1 MAPPDVAVEGLTLRH
16 VGRRAPA
23 LRDLSLR
30 WAPGERLLLLG
41 PSGSGKS
48 TLTLCL
54 NGVIPHS
61 LEAHWEA
68 GRVLLDG
75 EDTRRADPGDLAG
88 RVGVLFQDPETQ
100 LVMLEVDDE
109 IAFGLECLGVP
120 PEEMRRRVAAAR
132 AAVGLAGERTPARL
146 EALSGGAKQRVTLAA
161 VLAMGPRALVADEPT
176 ANLDPAGARLAL
188 RLLRAAARG
197 RSLLLVEHRLDELG
211 GLIDRVAVLDGQ
223 GHLALE
229 GPPGRVFGTAGARLD
244 ALGVWTPQYA
254 TLARR
259 LGAPPDTVPQSAAA
273 AADLLVERW
282 PAPPSRPLAV
292 PAEAPAGPPSPPAG
306 TAVLALDGVS
316 YRYPGAPADA
326 VHRLPL
332 EVRGGDFLALV
343 GPNGAG
349 KSTLGLLLAG
359 VLPPTAGRVFLDGR
373 DLAAHD
379 ERTVR
384 RRLAYVFQYPEH
396 QFAGRTVREDVL
408 VGLRR
413 LGIEPAAAGRR
424 AAEALERFGLAALA
438 EASPYLLSHGQKRR
452 LSVATALVLRP
463 EVLILDEP
471 TFGQDRRHA

>member
-1 MAPPDVAVEGLTLRH
+1 LAPPDVAVEGLTLRH

-282 PAPPSRPLAV
+282 PGGAV
-292 PAEAPAGPPSPPAG
+292 AE
-306 TAVLALDGVS
+306 
-316 YRYPGAPADA
+316 
-326 VHRLPL
+326 
-332 EVRGGDFLALV
+332 RGGGSDR
-343 GPNGAG
+343 P
-349 KSTLGLLLAG
+349 GLCRG
-359 VLPPTAGRVFLDGR
+359 WRWPSGSSWSG
-373 DLAAHD
+373 
-379 ERTVR
+379 R
-384 RRLAYVFQYPEH
+384 RRTPSWK
-396 QFAGRTVREDVL
+396 
-408 VGLRR
+408 
-413 LGIEPAAAGRR
+413 R
-424 AAEALERFGLAALA
+424 AWWTNTGPWRCPG
-438 EASPYLLSHGQKRR
+438 
-452 LSVATALVLRP
+452 
-463 EVLILDEP
+463 
-471 TFGQDRRHA
+471 